1 MNMDVSIIIVNYKTV
16 SLILKCLNSIQRLT
30 RKISYEIIVVD
41 NNSNDD
47 FATYIQ
53 QQYPKVKCVSL
64 PENMGLEGLIMRE
77 LNLRKDEIF
86 YF

>member
-41 NNSNDD
+41 KKSNDD
-47 FATYIQ
+47 FATYILQ
-53 QQYPKVKCVSL
+53 QWFKVKYL
-64 PENMGLEGLIMRE
+64 
-77 LNLRKDEIF
+77 F
-86 YF
+86 